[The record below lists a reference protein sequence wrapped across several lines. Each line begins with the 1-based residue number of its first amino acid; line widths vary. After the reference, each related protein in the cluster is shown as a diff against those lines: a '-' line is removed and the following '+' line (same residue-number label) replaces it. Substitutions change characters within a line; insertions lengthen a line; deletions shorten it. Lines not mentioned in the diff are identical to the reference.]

1 MKAYLEPKPPETPRE
16 RLIEATILEI
26 ERHGLSQLTVRAVA
40 AAADMNIAAVNYH
53 FRSKQALVTA
63 ALESSIVHMLED
75 TDAILAR
82 LPEAPEPEAP
92 EEVFTELLG
101 YYLEGCLRF
110 PRISKA
116 HLHDGFV
123 ADDYSGTFPQRFAPV
138 LERLRVT
145 LCEALPG
152 LDTELAARRVI
163 AALSGVFFP
172 AFFAPL
178 FQCFA
183 ALDTPQARS
192 LYVLQLAHHALAPV
206 AAKVDAD
213 LDTGRSRSAR
223 RPAPARRRK

>member
-1 MKAYLEPKPPETPRE
+1 MRAQLEPRPPETPRE

-82 LPEAPEPEAP
+82 LPKDPED
-92 EEVFTELLG
+92 VLGELLG

-123 ADDYSGTFPQRFAPV
+123 ADDYSGAFPQRFAPV
-138 LERLRVT
+138 LERLRVA
-145 LCEALPG
+145 LCEILPG
-152 LDTELAARRVI
+152 LDPEFAARRVI
-163 AALSGVFFP
+163 AALSGAFFP

-178 FQCFA
+178 FQA
-183 ALDTPQARS
+183 LGALDTPDARA
-192 LYVLQLAHHALAPV
+192 LYALDLARHALAPV
-206 AAKVDAD
+206 AAD
-213 LDTGRSRSAR
+213 LPSGRSRSAR
-223 RPAPARRRK
+223 RPGSARRRN